1 MENLPGR
8 VALVTGGGS
17 GIGAGTVL
25 ALARRGVHT
34 IVADI
39 NAERCAEVA
48 MLAGALGVTALPLR
62 CDVRSSDD
70 LVAARELALR
80 EFGGIDVGPR
90 TRGRPGHGRARLWEP
105 S

>member
-39 NAERCAEVA
+39 NVERFDT
-48 MLAGALGVTALPLR
+48 GR
-62 CDVRSSDD
+62 FR
-70 LVAARELALR
+70 AREDQR
-80 EFGGIDVGPR
+80 R
-90 TRGRPGHGRARLWEP
+90 RCR
-105 S
+105 